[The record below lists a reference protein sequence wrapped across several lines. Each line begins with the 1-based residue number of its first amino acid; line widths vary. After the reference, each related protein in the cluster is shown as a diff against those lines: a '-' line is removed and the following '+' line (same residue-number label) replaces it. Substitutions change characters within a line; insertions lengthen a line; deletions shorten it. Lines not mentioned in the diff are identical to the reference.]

1 VTHWGSIIAGAPADL
16 VLSVRCM
23 MPVLKGENV
32 TIELNG
38 FTVEHQGAT
47 VFAAAP
53 EDGVLNLL
61 NFVPVSS
68 SDARAKV
75 IWRQSNMGAPLL
87 ILQATADWLPAE
99 RRTLKLPSEVG
110 LRLPAAV
117 GVLAEHVGL
126 SSDASLGPIMPS
138 YGWAGQTSLAEL
150 TKRIDEDGGL
160 YLSYLG
166 FAEPKAAAQSA
177 MVLVICLG
185 VPLLSGDSLSVML
198 PGFSL
203 KDQQNASTCTD
214 MSCNSTCVA
223 RCVVEEMDMDF
234 LHYLGCI
241 RRCSTVM
248 VQSLRIAQPIV
259 FSDEPLAA
267 AEALARAE
275 LGMTDVEAVY
285 RAIHE
290 VVSYKWS
297 NGSASL
303 EVLSSKVH
311 APTSNVFV
319 ASAVA
324 VAGGVHVKIQSVGET
339 EAGQVVALVVPSTLG
354 LVVPQQ
360 GFPAGHKFTFSA
372 SFEGGLVAARSFQS
386 APAVGHFYQT
396 RVTYDPAGEKML
408 NEGQLAVVSV
418 SFALNAQILAGE
430 LVRVYLPGFRQ
441 VTGHSCT
448 RANTRL
454 SFLAQT
460 LTNTSNITRIPTNDS
475 NLTFGTL
482 DTVFNNF
489 LEASW
494 DADKSFISLTAAH
507 VVPAHQRHSVTVPCE
522 AGMVATNQGLAH
534 NDPRLSIGTN
544 AQAGLVV
551 GESVASSPRLQAV
564 CGIECGGILAGRHQ
578 MPVEEESKGLGSAPP
593 LPALCRSISAVVSG
607 ECVCGHCASAASEHE
622 QKAL

>member
-1 VTHWGSIIAGAPADL
+1 
-16 VLSVRCM
+16 
-23 MPVLKGENV
+23 
-32 TIELNG
+32 
-38 FTVEHQGAT
+38 
-47 VFAAAP
+47 
-53 EDGVLNLL
+53 
-61 NFVPVSS
+61 
-68 SDARAKV
+68 
-75 IWRQSNMGAPLL
+75 
-87 ILQATADWLPAE
+87 
-99 RRTLKLPSEVG
+99 
-110 LRLPAAV
+110 
-117 GVLAEHVGL
+117 
-126 SSDASLGPIMPS
+126 
-138 YGWAGQTSLAEL
+138 
-150 TKRIDEDGGL
+150 
-160 YLSYLG
+160 
-166 FAEPKAAAQSA
+166 
-177 MVLVICLG
+177 
-185 VPLLSGDSLSVML
+185 
-198 PGFSL
+198 
-203 KDQQNASTCTD
+203 
-214 MSCNSTCVA
+214 
-223 RCVVEEMDMDF
+223 
-234 LHYLGCI
+234 
-241 RRCSTVM
+241 M

-386 APAVGHFYQT
+386 APAVGHFYHT

-430 LVRVYLPGFRQ
+430 LVSVYLPGFRQ
-441 VTGHSCT
+441 VTGHRCT

-454 SFLAQT
+454 SFLAQI
-460 LTNTSNITRIPTNDS
+460 LTNASNITRIPTNDS
-475 NLTFGTL
+475 NITFQTL

-489 LEASW
+489 VEASW
-494 DADKSFISLTAAH
+494 DADKSFLSLTAAH

-534 NDPRLSIGTN
+534 NDPRLRIGTN

-551 GESVASSPRLQAV
+551 GESVTSSPRLQAV

-578 MPVEEESKGLGSAPP
+578 MPVEEELKGLGSAPP
-593 LPALCRSISAVVSG
+593 LPALCRSISAFVSG
-607 ECVCGHCASAASEHE
+607 ECACGHCASTASEQE
-622 QKAL
+622 QL